1 MALPQVTGVVWWEM
15 MRSHYQGLY
24 RRARSGESSTGYTR
38 DFLQGPK
45 PISETF
51 RAMFKRAPPPYEPL
65 TYRWPGGSM
74 GDARVY
80 KAADYDRNGRL
91 DIGQWTGRGAP
102 AVWRIGD
109 PAVDPLVT
117 LEGSVELRIPDQ
129 ANEQWEQLEKQHPWL
144 VMVQLEWDTTEL
156 HLRAYLG
163 SPPAHLIAGSLEYVP
178 EPLRMMMRG
187 RGGAVL
193 GKGLPDLWFDPNDLR
208 DPWRLNPEPAMPPPS
223 PSVATPLVP
232 LGVAY
237 RPADEDAE
245 RKAPDP
251 FEVDP
256 NQLDRSTRL
265 HAATQN
271 ALSAAVKRRGCTPV
285 SPSGEPNFDLAW
297 EEASGVTIV
306 AEVKSV
312 KATNAERQL
321 RLGLGQILRYQSL
334 LAARGRQVKGVLVL
348 SGPPHDDRWVEL
360 CASHDIALI
369 WMPELN
375 VMLAN
380 TLGEL

>member
-1 MALPQVTGVVWWEM
+1 
-15 MRSHYQGLY
+15 
-24 RRARSGESSTGYTR
+24 
-38 DFLQGPK
+38 
-45 PISETF
+45 
-51 RAMFKRAPPPYEPL
+51 
-65 TYRWPGGSM
+65 
-74 GDARVY
+74 
-80 KAADYDRNGRL
+80 
-91 DIGQWTGRGAP
+91 
-102 AVWRIGD
+102 
-109 PAVDPLVT
+109 
-117 LEGSVELRIPDQ
+117 
-129 ANEQWEQLEKQHPWL
+129 
-144 VMVQLEWDTTEL
+144 
-156 HLRAYLG
+156 
-163 SPPAHLIAGSLEYVP
+163 
-178 EPLRMMMRG
+178 MMMRG

-193 GKGLPDLWFDPNDLR
+193 GKGLPDLWFDANDLR
-208 DPWRLNPEPAMPPPS
+208 DPWRLNPKAAMSPPS
-223 PSVATPLVP
+223 PPVATPLAP
-232 LGVAY
+232 LGAAY
-237 RPADEDAE
+237 RAADEDAE

-321 RLGLGQILRYQSL
+321 RLGLGQVLRYQSL
-334 LAARGRQVKGVLVL
+334 LAAHGRQVKGVLVL

-360 CASHDIALI
+360 CASHDVALI
-369 WMPELN
+369 WIPELD

-380 TLGEL
+380 ALGEL